1 MNVKQYVK
9 DNIYYLLVIMAVFYL
24 TPLVIQDTGSAML
37 ILLFVMPL
45 VCLVTGFINATQLG
59 FNWILAVFV
68 FLLFIPDI
76 YLVFESSETWIY
88 AFIFGATTFFGSL
101 LGHFVHK
108 K

>member
-1 MNVKQYVK
+1 MNVKQYLK
-9 DNIYYLLVIMAVFYL
+9 DNLYYLLVIMAVFYL

-59 FNWILAVFV
+59 FNWIIAVLV

-76 YLVFESSETWIY
+76 YLIFESTDTWIY
-88 AFIFGATTFFGSL
+88 GFIFAGTTLFGSL
-101 LGHFVHK
+101 LGQFVHK

>member
-1 MNVKQYVK
+1 MSVKQYVK
-9 DNIYYLLVIMAVFYL
+9 DNLYYLLVIMAVFYL

-59 FNWILAVFV
+59 FNWLLVVLV
-68 FLLFIPDI
+68 FLLFIPDVYFI
-76 YLVFESSETWIY
+76 FRSSDTWIY
-88 AFIFGATTFFGSL
+88 AIIFAATTLFGSS
-101 LGHFVHK
+101 LGQFIHK